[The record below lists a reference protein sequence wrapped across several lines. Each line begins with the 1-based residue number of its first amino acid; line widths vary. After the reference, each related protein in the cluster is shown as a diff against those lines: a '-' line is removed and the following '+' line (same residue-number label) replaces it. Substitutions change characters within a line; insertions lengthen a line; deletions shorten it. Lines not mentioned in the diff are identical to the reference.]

1 MRGPGRH
8 LATVVAVVDLTPRM
22 RRVTL
27 RVPTLTAH
35 PLRPAQDVGLVFA
48 DTDGRELRRRYTI
61 RDADPAAGTVVLDG
75 ILHGHGPGARWF
87 HDAAVG
93 VTAELVGPRGK
104 IALDTAA
111 TWHLM
116 VGDEAGLPAFA
127 ELLAAAPAGCRA
139 VLLVEVADAAEQLP
153 LPSAAE
159 VSVHWLHRGQ
169 TAPGVVDLFAAALP
183 DLPLPDGPGAAY
195 LLGESK
201 VMVALRPT
209 VQSRGIAAGAVF
221 LKGYW
226 NLGRAMQ

>member
-1 MRGPGRH
+1 
-8 LATVVAVVDLTPRM
+8 M

-27 RVPTLTAH
+27 HVPTMTAH
-35 PLRPAQDVGLVFA
+35 PLQPAQDVGLVSA
-48 DTDGRELRRRYTI
+48 DADGRELRRRYTI
-61 RDADPAAGTVVLDG
+61 RDADAAAGTIVLDG

-93 VTAELVGPRGK
+93 GTAELVGPRGK

-111 TWHLM
+111 GWHLM

-127 ELLAAAPAGCRA
+127 ELLVAAPAGSRA
-139 VLLVEVADAAEQLP
+139 VLLVEVADAAEELP
-153 LPSAAE
+153 LPSAAD
-159 VSVHWLHRGQ
+159 VSVRWLHRGES
-169 TAPGVVDLFAAALP
+169 TPGGVELCAAALS

-201 VMVALRPT
+201 AMVALRGA
-209 VQSRGIAAGAVF
+209 VQSRGIAPGAVF